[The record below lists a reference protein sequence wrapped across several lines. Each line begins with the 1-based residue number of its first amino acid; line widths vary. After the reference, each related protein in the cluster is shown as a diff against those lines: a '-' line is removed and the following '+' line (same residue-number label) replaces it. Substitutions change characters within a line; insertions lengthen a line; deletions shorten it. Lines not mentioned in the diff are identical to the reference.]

1 MWWARW
7 IYSVPPASYDGRI
20 YFNLDKLHR
29 PTNETEIVSLVQ
41 KAYKDGGKIRVI
53 GDGHSWSEI
62 AQTQDIMIS
71 LVDYT
76 GLVGVDRDK
85 MTATFKAGTSLSD
98 ISQVLEKEG
107 LAMINLGSVA
117 GQSIAG
123 AISTGTHGTGIT
135 VGNLASLVVGLRI
148 VSGDDGKV
156 VSVSVSDKASTDL
169 LKAAQVSIGM
179 FGVLSEVTVKVTK
192 KFHLKEERTF
202 HSLDYCMNHLDELVN
217 GEHTFVKMW
226 VELHNSH
233 CVLFQTHKT
242 NENIKSVP
250 YWMSFLT
257 YYSFAITTRITY
269 LLPFMTQFM
278 MNLVG
283 YVGFYFSCTRVDISY
298 NIFNDHF
305 DLPIHQEGEVIVH
318 YNDTGAALRAIQDVV
333 IKNNLP
339 VNYMTEV
346 RWVKGDDIFLSPQY
360 GLDPGTC
367 AITLTIYA
375 PEYRAMDYFKRAYQ
389 ATEKYG
395 ARFHWGKHFHHD
407 REEITDLY
415 PRLKT
420 FATLR
425 KRMDPKNIFVNE
437 FLEERFRFA
446 SMKPKDKAS
455 AE

>member
-156 VSVSVSDKASTDL
+156 YT
-169 LKAAQVSIGM
+169 
-179 FGVLSEVTVKVTK
+179 
-192 KFHLKEERTF
+192 H
-202 HSLDYCMNHLDELVN
+202 
-217 GEHTFVKMW
+217 
-226 VELHNSH
+226 SH
-233 CVLFQTHKT
+233 CSCNHIILEGVFWIMHSFPYQSYMQTH
-242 NENIKSVP
+242 
-250 YWMSFLT
+250 F
-257 YYSFAITTRITY
+257 F
-269 LLPFMTQFM
+269 
-278 MNLVG
+278 
-283 YVGFYFSCTRVDISY
+283 
-298 NIFNDHF
+298 
-305 DLPIHQEGEVIVH
+305 
-318 YNDTGAALRAIQDVV
+318 
-333 IKNNLP
+333 
-339 VNYMTEV
+339 
-346 RWVKGDDIFLSPQY
+346 
-360 GLDPGTC
+360 
-367 AITLTIYA
+367 
-375 PEYRAMDYFKRAYQ
+375 
-389 ATEKYG
+389 
-395 ARFHWGKHFHHD
+395 
-407 REEITDLY
+407 
-415 PRLKT
+415 
-420 FATLR
+420 
-425 KRMDPKNIFVNE
+425 
-437 FLEERFRFA
+437 
-446 SMKPKDKAS
+446 
-455 AE
+455 